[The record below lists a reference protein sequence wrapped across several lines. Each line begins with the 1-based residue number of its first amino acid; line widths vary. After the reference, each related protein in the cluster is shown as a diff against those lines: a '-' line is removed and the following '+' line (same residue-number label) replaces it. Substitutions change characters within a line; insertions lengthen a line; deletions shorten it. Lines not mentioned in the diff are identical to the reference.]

1 MSPSKQQSDCL
12 MQRRGTEVKA
22 ELAGLPM
29 AVVEPTLVTYRSVGI
44 GCFGVVMR
52 FSGMPLEKIAL
63 FMNSSQVSG
72 PNPLTQSLRLT
83 FADGALAPFRVVGP
97 ASLVAWFLQYS
108 VMGFAFQ
115 FFDHSLSNMLNVK
128 PVYYGHELMTPPNPG
143 DEKATASEWFKSSFA
158 RILSPA
164 LAATLESKVSNR
176 AEVQRY
182 YGPDRMAKVE
192 SQLGWGAMRRAAGP
206 AFLPNF
212 TRNFIMC
219 QTTFLLTPITYKLYF
234 PQEEKSK
241 TTLFWYG
248 LSMNIF
254 VGNVFAITQQALW
267 GRTLDYAA
275 QNGRIVYTNIIREG
289 LQKDGLSAFF
299 TGPKWFSRV
308 LMNAPAQGVLPW
320 FYNEI
325 LPLGERTVL
334 KTVKHIVYEPLL
346 KEYHQVQRS
355 DSMRRLRHGNPA
367 AEVPLA
373 KSPTSR

>member
-1 MSPSKQQSDCL
+1 MPQSNHQCDS
-12 MQRRGTEVKA
+12 MIQRRGTEVKA
-22 ELAGLPM
+22 ELIGLPM
-29 AVVEPTLVTYRSVGI
+29 AVVEPTLVVYRSVGI
-44 GCFGVVMR
+44 GCFGVIMR

-63 FMNSSQVSG
+63 YMNSSQVSG

-115 FFDHSLSNMLNVK
+115 FFDHSLSKMLNVK
-128 PVYYGHELMTPPNPG
+128 PVYYGHELMTPPNPNE
-143 DEKATASEWFKSSFA
+143 DKTTPSEWFKSSFA

-182 YGPDRMAKVE
+182 YGPGRMAKVE

-254 VGNVFAITQQALW
+254 VGNIFAITQQALW

-334 KTVKHIVYEPLL
+334 KTVKHVIYEPLL

-355 DSMRRLRHGNPA
+355 DSMRRLRHRDSST
-367 AEVPLA
+367 EVPLA
-373 KSPTSR
+373 KSPSTR

>member
-158 RILSPA
+158 RISSPA

-254 VGNVFAITQQALW
+254 VGNIFAITQQALW